1 MLTIAVVGII
11 IDNKY
16 YYLWYNGG
24 DGSESEA
31 NETCSA
37 SVFSFAGNGEL
48 TLSDLITML
57 QVQRSYAMTQRGAW
71 AQGYTAKV
79 VVYIRN
85 IIINGN
91 G

>member
-1 MLTIAVVGII
+1 MTSEPMLTIAVVGIMEEM
-11 IDNKY
+11 DLSLRLMRRVLPQFFVTN
-16 YYLWYNGG
+16 
-24 DGSESEA
+24 
-31 NETCSA
+31 
-37 SVFSFAGNGEL
+37 SFAGNGEL

>member
-1 MLTIAVVGII
+1 MTSEPMLTIAVVGIMEEM
-11 IDNKY
+11 DLSLRLMRRVLPQFFVTN
-16 YYLWYNGG
+16 
-24 DGSESEA
+24 
-31 NETCSA
+31 
-37 SVFSFAGNGEL
+37 SFTGNGEL

>member
-11 IDNKY
+11 IYGIMEEMDLSLRLMRRVLPQFFVTN
-16 YYLWYNGG
+16 
-24 DGSESEA
+24 
-31 NETCSA
+31 
-37 SVFSFAGNGEL
+37 SFAGNGEL

-79 VVYIRN
+79 VVYIRI